1 MDGRHGASGISM
13 ARCGYLAQPLI
24 FMPNRLGLQALG
36 PCQRSLNHRFF
47 SGRFVSIAARVV
59 GLLGWGRKSDIFRA

>member
-1 MDGRHGASGISM
+1 MDGRYGASGLSM

-36 PCQRSLNHRFF
+36 PCQRSLNPRFF
-47 SGRFVSIAARVV
+47 ADRFVSIAARVV
-59 GLLGWGRKSDIFRA
+59 GLVGWGRKSDIFRA

>member
-1 MDGRHGASGISM
+1 MDGRHGASELSM

-36 PCQRSLNHRFF
+36 PCQRSLNHHFF
-47 SGRFVSIAARVV
+47 AGRFVSIAARVV
-59 GLLGWGRKSDIFRA
+59 GLVGWGLKSDIVRV